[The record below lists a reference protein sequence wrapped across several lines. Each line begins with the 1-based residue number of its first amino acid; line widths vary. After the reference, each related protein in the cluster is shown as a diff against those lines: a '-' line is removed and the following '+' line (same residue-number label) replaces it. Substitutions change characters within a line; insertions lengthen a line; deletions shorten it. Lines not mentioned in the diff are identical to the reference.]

1 MTEVRQP
8 QGRLELLDGLR
19 FLAALSVVA
28 YHFTARE
35 SPAWDGLAVPP
46 DLEWLGRWTG
56 YGELGVPLF
65 FVISGFVLLMT
76 AWDRSVPSFIASRVG
91 RLFPAYWVAVAVS
104 MVVVLVLWP
113 EQWPALGR
121 VITEPGALL
130 NLTMVQAAF
139 GVPDIDGP
147 YWTLWYELRFYF
159 LVVLLMLV
167 GITRTRVLA
176 FATLWPIVGAV
187 AQTSGSGLLT
197 AVLMPEYAS
206 YFAGGM
212 LLYLIRRDGH
222 DLGTWLL
229 VGLQCVIGLGISV
242 PRYQAVHAQDLT
254 WGRSSVLLGVG
265 IVACFGLVALVT
277 MGPWAGRRF
286 RGMGWLGALTYPLYL
301 IHENLGWYVIHLL
314 HGRTGPLA
322 AVLIASVVV
331 LLAAVLVHHL
341 VERPSTPRLRRVVA
355 DTLTRGSSPDGTGR
369 TSQTGAPGVS
379 VDGGGHRTTLL
390 PRAVHPVLPA
400 PRPHRQSVDAVSAAD
415 LPTVHPRR
423 RAPQPAD
430 SVRG

>member
-1 MTEVRQP
+1 MDRQ

-28 YHFTARE
+28 FHFTARE
-35 SPAWDGLAVPP
+35 SPSWDGLAVPA
-46 DLEWLGRWTG
+46 DLEWLGRWTV

-65 FVISGFVLLMT
+65 FIISGFVLLMT

-91 RLFPAYWVAVAVS
+91 RLFPAYWVAVAFS
-104 MVVVLVLWP
+104 MVLVLVLWP
-113 EQWPALGR
+113 EQWPTLGR

-130 NLTMVQAAF
+130 NLTMVQTAF
-139 GVPDIDGP
+139 GAPDIDGP

-167 GITRTRVLA
+167 GITRARVLA
-176 FATLWPIVGAV
+176 FATLWPIVAAV
-187 AQTSGSGLLT
+187 AQGSGSGLLT
-197 AVLMPEYAS
+197 TVLMPEYAC

-229 VGLQCVIGLGISV
+229 VGLQCVIGVGISV
-242 PRYQAVHAQDLT
+242 PRYQDLHAADLT
-254 WGRSSVLLGVG
+254 WGRSSLLLGVG

-277 MGPWAGRRF
+277 LGPVAGRRF

-301 IHENLGWYVIHLL
+301 VHENLGWYVIHLL
-314 HGRTGPLA
+314 SDRTGPLA
-322 AVLIASVVV
+322 AVLLATVAA

-341 VERPSTPRLRRVVA
+341 VERPTAPRLRRVVT
-355 DTLTRGSSPDGTGR
+355 DMLLRGAAPAGTAQP
-369 TSQTGAPGVS
+369 SQTTALGMSTEDRA
-379 VDGGGHRTTLL
+379 HRTALL
-390 PRAVHPVLPA
+390 PRVAHPVLPA
-400 PRPHRQSVDAVSAAD
+400 SRPHRQPVGAASAED
-415 LPTVHPRR
+415 HPTVHLRG

-430 SVRG
+430 PVRG